1 MTNWVNLVKYFLIKD
16 IKSRYAGS
24 GLGMFWTIMMPVF
37 QILLYWFV
45 FSTVMRVRPYS
56 HAQIPYVFFLLSTYF
71 FWLAISESI
80 VRSGMTIIE
89 NAELVKKVPF
99 PIIILPISITL
110 SSYLQSMVGV
120 VFFIL
125 AFTFS
130 GLSHLSMFMIVPVLI
145 LQLLFSMGVGM
156 LLAAIIPYMRD
167 LQQIVGYV
175 LQGMF
180 FLSPILYSLEAIPEN
195 LRVLTYLNP
204 VTLYV
209 ESYHKIILERTLPG
223 LWYWGA
229 MAFYSGLFLF
239 LGIKIFMKLNEGFAD
254 IL

>member
-24 GLGMFWTIMMPVF
+24 GLGIFWTVMMPVF

-45 FSTVMRVRPYS
+45 FSTVMRVKPHS
-56 HAQIPYVFFLLSTYF
+56 NAQIPYVFFLLSTYF

-80 VRSGMTIIE
+80 ARSGTIILE

-110 SSYLQSMVGV
+110 SSHVQSMVGV
-120 VFFIL
+120 ILFIL

-130 GLSHLSMFMIVPVLI
+130 GLSHLSLFLIVPVLI

-167 LQQIVGYV
+167 LQQVIGYV

-180 FLSPILYSLEAIPEN
+180 FLSPILYSLDAIPE
-195 LRVLTYLNP
+195 RVRGLTYLNP
-204 VTLYV
+204 VTLYI
-209 ESYHKIILERTLPG
+209 ESYHKIIFEGTLPG
-223 LWYWGA
+223 PWHMGA
-229 MAFYSGLFLF
+229 MAFCSGLFLF
-239 LGIKIFMKLNEGFAD
+239 LGIKVFMKLNEGFAD

>member
-24 GLGMFWTIMMPVF
+24 GLGIFWAVMMPVF

-45 FSTVMRVRPYS
+45 FSTVMRVRPHS
-56 HAQIPYVFFLLSTYF
+56 NAQIPYVLFLLSTYF

-80 VRSGMTIIE
+80 ARSGTTIIE

-120 VFFIL
+120 IFFIL
-125 AFTFS
+125 VFTFS
-130 GLSHLSMFMIVPVLI
+130 GFSHFSLFLIVPVLI
-145 LQLLFSMGVGM
+145 LQLLFSLGMGL
-156 LLAAIIPYMRD
+156 LLAAIVPYMRD
-167 LQQIVGYV
+167 LQQIVGYI

-180 FLSPILYSLEAIPEN
+180 FLSPIIYSLESIPEKV
-195 LRVLTYLNP
+195 RGFAYLNP
-204 VTLYV
+204 VTIYI
-209 ESYHKIILERTLPG
+209 ESYHKIILEGTLPSAWF
-223 LWYWGA
+223 LGA
-229 MAFYSGLFLF
+229 MALCSSLFLF
-239 LGIKIFMKLNEGFAD
+239 LGVKVFMELNEGFAD

>member
-1 MTNWVNLVKYFLIKD
+1 MTNWVTLVKYFLIKD

-56 HAQIPYVFFLLSTYF
+56 NTQIPYVLYLLSAYF
-71 FWLAISESI
+71 FWLAISEGI
-80 VRSGMTIIE
+80 ARSGMTIIE

-110 SSYLQSMVGV
+110 SNYLQSMVGV
-120 VFFIL
+120 IFVIL
-125 AFTFS
+125 VFTFS
-130 GLSHLSMFMIVPVLI
+130 GLSHLYMIMIVPVLI
-145 LQLLFSMGVGM
+145 LQLIFSMGAGM

-167 LQQIVGYV
+167 LQQLIGYV

-180 FLSPILYSLEAIPEN
+180 FLSPILYSMEAIPEN
-195 LRVLTYLNP
+195 LRVFTYLNP

-209 ESYHKIILERTLPG
+209 ESYHSIILERTFPG

-229 MAFYSGLFLF
+229 MAFCSGLFLF
-239 LGIKIFMKLNEGFAD
+239 LGVKVFTKLNDGFAD

>member
-24 GLGMFWTIMMPVF
+24 GLGMLWTIMMPIF

-45 FSTVMRVRPYS
+45 FSTVMRVRP
-56 HAQIPYVFFLLSTYF
+56 HANAQIPYVLFLLSTYF
-71 FWLAISESI
+71 FWLAISEGIS
-80 VRSGMTIIE
+80 RSGTTILE
-89 NAELVKKVPF
+89 NAEIVKKVPF

-120 VFFIL
+120 VLFIL
-125 AFTFS
+125 VFTFS

-145 LQLLFSMGVGM
+145 LQLLFSVGVGM
-156 LLAAIIPYMRD
+156 LLAAIVPYMRD
-167 LQQIVGYV
+167 LQQIIGYV

-195 LRVLTYLNP
+195 IRGLTYLNP

-223 LWYWGA
+223 PWYWGA
-229 MAFYSGLFLF
+229 MALCSGLFLF
-239 LGIKIFMKLNEGFAD
+239 LGIKVFTKLNEGFAD